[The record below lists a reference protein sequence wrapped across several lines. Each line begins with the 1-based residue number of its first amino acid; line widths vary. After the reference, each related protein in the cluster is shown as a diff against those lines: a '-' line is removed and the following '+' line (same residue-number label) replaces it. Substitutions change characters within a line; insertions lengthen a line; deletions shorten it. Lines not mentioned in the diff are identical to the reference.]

1 MLPFLCGNH
10 PSFHPQTSVLVCY
23 TEQSCVKFFLRE
35 MKDEAL
41 GHIVEANHQ
50 LQNLRGAGE
59 GVVGDSGL
67 SSDSEA
73 EILSEKNGLL

>member
-1 MLPFLCGNH
+1 M
-10 PSFHPQTSVLVCY
+10 
-23 TEQSCVKFFLRE
+23 
-35 MKDEAL
+35 L
-41 GHIVEANHQ
+41 GHMVEANHQ

-59 GVVGDSGL
+59 GVVGDNGL